1 MLVTMNYNIFIKE
14 ILFKDILLITSDK
27 ESVERFIIYN
37 YRVKILCRFLLTVTK
52 NANYKESVSNSK
64 DQDFLMLKSDF
75 VKNLKLLV
83 NSYK

>member
-1 MLVTMNYNIFIKE
+1 MNYNIFIKE

-37 YRVKILCRFLLTVTK
+37 YRVYMICRFLLTVTK
-52 NANYKESVSNSK
+52 NPNYKESVSNSK

-75 VKNLKLLV
+75 VKNQSLMV